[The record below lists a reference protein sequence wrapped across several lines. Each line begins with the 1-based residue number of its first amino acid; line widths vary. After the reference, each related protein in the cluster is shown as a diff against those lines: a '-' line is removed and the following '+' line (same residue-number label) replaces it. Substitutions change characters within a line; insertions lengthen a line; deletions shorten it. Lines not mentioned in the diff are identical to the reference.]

1 MIYFDAIE
9 DIYIG
14 KHVFETNVF
23 IQKKLSF
30 SYKTVLVIFMK
41 ISVILYLKIDDFN
54 AENIHVELLI
64 NE

>member
-14 KHVFETNVF
+14 KDVFETNVF
-23 IQKKLSF
+23 IQNKFSF
-30 SYKTVLVIFMK
+30 SYETIFILFIK
-41 ISVILYLKIDDFN
+41 VSVILFLDIDDFK

>member
-14 KHVFETNVF
+14 KDVFETNAF
-23 IQKKLSF
+23 IQNKFSF
-30 SYKTVLVIFMK
+30 SYKTVLVILMK